1 MSAILLGWNPQRW
14 NWADY
19 DEWAAQVQRDGTK
32 RDRWSVGRH
41 VNIAAGS
48 DAWLLVQGKYR
59 GLIGR
64 AIVRSEPYEAEHYS
78 DPDKTTNY
86 VEIDWL
92 SLLPIPDRIP
102 PVVLNAE
109 APGVRWDHVYGS
121 GRSVPVESEAAVHA
135 LWERFGPQHEARD
148 PGELPP
154 GLFPE
159 GAVRT
164 IVVNRYERDPRARAA
179 CVEHWGLACIA
190 CGLDFA
196 SVYGEMGKG
205 FIHVHHLTPVSQLGP
220 DYQVDPIADLRPL
233 CPNCHAMV
241 HTQDPPM
248 PPDDL
253 AARIRASR
261 TSVGPRRT
269 VPAQK
274 SPAATCPDCG
284 RTGVPIM
291 YGAPG
296 PEMIAAAEEGRIAL
310 GGCVIYEGQPTW
322 TCSEGHE
329 WRVDESAR
337 T

>member
-1 MSAILLGWNPQRW
+1 MAAILLGWNPQRW
-14 NWADY
+14 DWADY
-19 DEWAAQVQRDGTK
+19 DEWIDQVRRKGTARDT
-32 RDRWSVGRH
+32 WSVGRR
-41 VNIAAGS
+41 VNITAGS
-48 DAWLLVQGKYR
+48 DAWLLVQGKRR

-64 AIVRSEPYEAEHYS
+64 AVVLSEPYEGPHFS
-78 DPDKTTNY
+78 DPGKAANY
-86 VEIDWL
+86 VDIDWL

-102 PVVLNAE
+102 PPVLNRE
-109 APGVRWDHVYGS
+109 APGVPWDHVYES
-121 GRSVPVESEAAVHA
+121 GRSVPAESEVVVHA
-135 LWERFGPQHEARD
+135 LWERFGPQREARD
-148 PGELPP
+148 AGELSP

-179 CVEHWGLACIA
+179 CVEHWGLACVA

-196 SVYGEMGKG
+196 TVYGELGEG

-241 HTQDPPM
+241 HTQDPPIA
-248 PPDDL
+248 PNDL

-261 TSVGPRRT
+261 TSAGPRCAAPGMT
-269 VPAQK
+269 
-274 SPAATCPDCG
+274 SPASTCPNCG
-284 RTGVPIM
+284 RPGVPMM
-291 YGAPG
+291 YGEPG
-296 PEMIAAAEEGRIAL
+296 PEMIAAAKEERIVL
-310 GGCVIYEGQPTW
+310 GGCVIGDGQPTW

-329 WRVDESAR
+329 WSVDETAR